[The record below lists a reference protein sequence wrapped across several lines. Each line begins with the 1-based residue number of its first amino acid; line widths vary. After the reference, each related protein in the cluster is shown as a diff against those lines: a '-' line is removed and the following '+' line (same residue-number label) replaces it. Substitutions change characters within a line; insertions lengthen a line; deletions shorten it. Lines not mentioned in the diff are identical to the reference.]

1 MLWLVMGV
9 EDTTIWGCWRW
20 VGWFWGGKG
29 SYGSIL
35 WVLVWRNKAIEA
47 KGCGLNFATIGEAK
61 YSVLKKLIEKWDT
74 IQVVK
79 DFQGDKAPS
88 LDGFTMD
95 FFQQF
100 WRVVESDVLVVFE
113 EFHKYSK
120 FVKTLNASFI
130 ALILNK
136 LNANNIRDFR
146 PIRLIGNV
154 YKFFFFDKVYKILAW
169 GVGQ

>member
-1 MLWLVMGV
+1 M
-9 EDTTIWGCWRW
+9 
-20 VGWFWGGKG
+20 
-29 SYGSIL
+29 
-35 WVLVWRNKAIEA
+35 EA
-47 KGCGLNFATIGEAK
+47 KGCGLNFAMIGEAE
-61 YSVLKKLIEKWDT
+61 YSVLKKPIEKRGT

-79 DFQGDKAPS
+79 DFEGDIAS
-88 LDGFTMD
+88 GLDGFTMD

-136 LNANNIRDFR
+136 LNANNRRDFG

-154 YKFFFFDKVYKILAW
+154 YKILA
-169 GVGQ
+169 